1 MEKIITAR
9 VTENLL
15 GKYILEDKN
24 NNKYEA
30 ILTGNVK
37 SKNSVLIGDM
47 VEFNKSY
54 DKYTIRKV
62 LPRKNSLIRP
72 PVSNIDNL
80 VIMLSVASP
89 SPDYIL
95 LDKQIILCKSKNI
108 TPVIC
113 VNKTD
118 LLENTE
124 EAKEEL
130 NYIMKVYT
138 NLGIKV
144 IYTSTVK
151 KEGMDKLKEVLR
163 RKVSAFSG
171 NSGVGKS
178 SITKEIL
185 GCKNEEILIGKV
197 GEKTNKGKHTTKY
210 VKLYSLQDNTYI
222 LDTPGFSS
230 YELYDIDYKNLPS
243 YYPEFKD
250 IKCDYEDC
258 MHVNEDIS
266 VCRVKKLVKEGI
278 IDKKRYERYVY
289 IYNKLKEL
297 DDKKYKR

>member
-1 MEKIITAR
+1 MSLKRQFKIENGTLKYYFDSNLVIDDNILME
-9 VTENLL
+9 EL
-15 GKYILEDKN
+15 
-24 NNKYEA
+24 
-30 ILTGNVK
+30 
-37 SKNSVLIGDM
+37 SKNSTTKMHDIVSTIQKEQNVLIRSNDLH
-47 VEFNKSY
+47 N
-54 DKYTIRKV
+54 
-62 LPRKNSLIRP
+62 LI
-72 PVSNIDNL
+72 VQGVAGSGKT
-80 VIMLSVASP
+80 SVAMHRVS
-89 SPDYIL
+89 YL
-95 LDKQIILCKSKNI
+95 LYKYRETL
-108 TPVIC
+108 
-113 VNKTD
+113 
-118 LLENTE
+118 
-124 EAKEEL
+124 
-130 NYIMKVYT
+130 
-138 NLGIKV
+138 
-144 IYTSTVK
+144 
-151 KEGMDKLKEVLR
+151 
-163 RKVSAFSG
+163 
-171 NSGVGKS
+171 
-178 SITKEIL
+178 
-185 GCKNEEILIGKV
+185 KNEDILIGKV

>member
-72 PVSNIDNL
+72 PVSNIDTL

-95 LDKQIILCKSKNI
+95 LDKQII
-108 TPVIC
+108 
-113 VNKTD
+113 
-118 LLENTE
+118 
-124 EAKEEL
+124 
-130 NYIMKVYT
+130 
-138 NLGIKV
+138 
-144 IYTSTVK
+144 
-151 KEGMDKLKEVLR
+151 
-163 RKVSAFSG
+163 
-171 NSGVGKS
+171 
-178 SITKEIL
+178 
-185 GCKNEEILIGKV
+185 
-197 GEKTNKGKHTTKY
+197 
-210 VKLYSLQDNTYI
+210 
-222 LDTPGFSS
+222 
-230 YELYDIDYKNLPS
+230 
-243 YYPEFKD
+243 
-250 IKCDYEDC
+250 
-258 MHVNEDIS
+258 
-266 VCRVKKLVKEGI
+266 
-278 IDKKRYERYVY
+278 
-289 IYNKLKEL
+289 
-297 DDKKYKR
+297 